1 MSTLGRAPEHTE
13 LKDGLALILLSV
25 QNVTKLL

>member
-1 MSTLGRAPEHTE
+1 MSTLGRMPEHIE

-25 QNVTKLL
+25 QNVTKIL